1 MPLVSMSAIAIVATL
16 NGLID
21 MIMIARVIYGLADQG
36 NLPRGLTK
44 LNSATHTPILAT
56 AIGACAILV
65 LALAVPLAG
74 LGDLTA
80 RLTLVFCLV
89 NLALIVIKQRNEAP
103 PSGSFIC
110 PRWVPFAGFVSSA
123 LFLAIGRL
131 ANPGSVTAAAPDPR
145 RRCPPAVA
153 RSAPQ
158 GAPAAH
164 NMHDAIAPAR

>member
-16 NGLID
+16 NGLIVH

-56 AIGACAILV
+56 VIGACAILV

-74 LGDLTA
+74 LADLTA
-80 RLTLVFCLV
+80 RLTLVVFCLV

-103 PSGSFIC
+103 PCGAFIC
-110 PRWVPFAGFVSSA
+110 PRWVPVAGFVSSA
-123 LFLAIGRL
+123 LFLAIDL
-131 ANPGSVTAAAPDPR
+131 V
-145 RRCPPAVA
+145 V
-153 RSAPQ
+153 
-158 GAPAAH
+158 
-164 NMHDAIAPAR
+164 